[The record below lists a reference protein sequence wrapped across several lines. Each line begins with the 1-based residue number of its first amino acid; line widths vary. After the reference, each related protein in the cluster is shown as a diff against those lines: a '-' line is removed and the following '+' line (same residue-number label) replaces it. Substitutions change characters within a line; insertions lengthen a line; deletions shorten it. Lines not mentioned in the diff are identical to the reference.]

1 MGFWK
6 KYECEGQLSIFDFID
21 NTENQSVAESSQ
33 EYLRV
38 TEDVSDIKSSEETE
52 VKTPAEVWAEETGYS
67 DYWQHDIEFIDDKP
81 VCTYSK
87 HSCNRKELF
96 KVAEMDNTIA
106 CPHVCCRKC
115 DEVMCGARC
124 NGAELPKEKP
134 LCSQAEECEAY
145 PSGCGGTIEPC
156 RFGGP
161 FNWSNKTEKLEDV
174 HIDREGRPE
183 KAPSWMNYKRC
194 ENCKRW
200 QRYDIKEQPPTGW
213 GVMGYCMEHKEKCST
228 GSYCDD
234 FEDKNEVK
242 NGNTNNK
249 YR

>member
-1 MGFWK
+1 M
-6 KYECEGQLSIFDFID
+6 
-21 NTENQSVAESSQ
+21 VA
-33 EYLRV
+33 RR
-38 TEDVSDIKSSEETE
+38 I
-52 VKTPAEVWAEETGYS
+52 
-67 DYWQHDIEFIDDKP
+67 
-81 VCTYSK
+81 
-87 HSCNRKELF
+87 KELISGGLYKPKEPQICKLSNHTCNKEELW
-96 KVAEMDNTIA
+96 KVADTLDEII
-106 CPHVCCRKC
+106 CPHICCNICFQKQ
-115 DEVMCGARC
+115 CGARC
-124 NGAELPKEKP
+124 NGSNEPKEKP
-134 LCSQAEECEAY
+134 KCSKAEECEAY

-161 FNWSNKTEKLEDV
+161 FNWNNKTEKLEDV